1 MSIHL
6 DWWNL
11 TIPSW
16 ARKSLAKSRDLL
28 FVFMEVGPPICY
40 AMGNMQR
47 TYIKDLKDKVGQQA
61 SISGWIDVR
70 RDHGKLIFID
80 FRDMTGKIQSVALPN
95 NKEAHTMADKVRPEW
110 VVRATGIVNKRP
122 EKMISKNKETGEIEP
137 NGDIELELK
146 ELEILNEATTP
157 PFDVNADGHDV
168 NEDAR
173 LKYRYIDL
181 RRPRMQKN
189 IRNRHKINKLIR
201 DHLGNKDFIEVETP
215 ILTRSTPEG
224 ARDYVVPS
232 RLWHGNFYALPQ
244 SPQQY
249 KQLLMAAGM
258 EKYFQIARCFRD
270 EDTRGDRQPEFTQL
284 DMEMSFVEREDVMKV
299 TEELLIDIVAKLY
312 PHKKI
317 QELPFPRMSYK
328 ESMEKYGNDRPDLR
342 KDKNDPDLLAFAWII
357 DFPFFEKTEEGGWTF
372 THNPFSK
379 PKSEHVHDLINKK
392 NIGDI
397 LTTQYDVA
405 LNGFEIGGGS
415 IRNHNPEALLKVF
428 DIMGYA
434 EKDVREQFSHMLE
447 ALASGTPPHGGIAWG
462 LDRLV
467 SILENEPNIREVI
480 AFAKTGEGKDLM
492 MGAPSE
498 ISDKQLKELGIKISR
513 KA

>member
-1 MSIHL
+1 MEKVCY
-6 DWWNL
+6 DT
-11 TIPSW
+11 TIM
-16 ARKSLAKSRDLL
+16 K
-28 FVFMEVGPPICY
+28 
-40 AMGNMQR
+40 R
-47 TYIKDLKDKVGQQA
+47 TYIKDLKENIGQEI
-61 SISGWIDVR
+61 SISGWVDVR

-80 FRDMTGKIQSVALPN
+80 LRDMTGKVQSVALPN
-95 NKEAHTMADKVRPEW
+95 NKEAHEMANKVRPEW
-110 VVRATGIVNKRP
+110 VVKASGIVNKRP
-122 EKMISKNKETGEIEP
+122 EKMISKNKETGEVEP
-137 NGDIELELK
+137 NGDIEVELK
-146 ELEILNEATTP
+146 AIEILNESQTP
-157 PFDVNADGHDV
+157 PLDINSDGHEI
-168 NEDAR
+168 NEDVR
-173 LKYRYIDL
+173 LKYRYLDL

-201 DHLGNKDFIEVETP
+201 DVLDNEGFVEIETP
-215 ILTRSTPEG
+215 ILTKSTPEG

-232 RLWHGNFYALPQ
+232 RLWNGEFYALPQ

-284 DMEMSFVEREDVMKV
+284 DMEMSFVEREDVMRV
-299 TEELLIDIVAKLY
+299 TEELLIAIVEKLY

-317 QELPFPRMSYK
+317 QERPFPRMSYA
-328 ESMEKYGNDRPDLR
+328 EAMDKYKSDRPDVR
-342 KDKNDPDLLAFAWII
+342 KDKNDNDLLAFTWVI
-357 DFPFFEKTEEGGWTF
+357 DFPFFEKTDEGGWTF

-379 PKSEHVHDLINKK
+379 PKDEYMDSLMAKK
-392 NIGDI
+392 DVGNI
-397 LTTQYDVA
+397 LTTQYDIV

-428 DIMGYA
+428 EIMGYK
-434 EKDVREQFSHMLE
+434 EDEVRNKFGHMLE

-467 SILENEPNIREVI
+467 SLLENEPNIREVI

-492 MGAPSE
+492 MSAPSE
-498 ISDKQLKELGIKISR
+498 ISEKQLKELGIKISR
-513 KA
+513 K